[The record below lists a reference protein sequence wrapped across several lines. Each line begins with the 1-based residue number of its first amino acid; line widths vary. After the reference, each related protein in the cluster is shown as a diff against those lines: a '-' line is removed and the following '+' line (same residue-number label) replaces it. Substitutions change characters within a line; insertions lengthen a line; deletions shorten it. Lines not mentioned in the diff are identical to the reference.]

1 MAVDERTRALFA
13 ELRAVA
19 QEHLPGLR
27 VTLREGRAGE
37 FPAAR
42 DHAYCE
48 LVGPLRCR
56 ITVAPRM
63 ADASAPRCSALLAH
77 ELAHALLLA
86 EGDEDHS
93 EREADQRAE
102 EVFGRAIYYDAQD
115 VQTWNGRV
123 KGARRPRPR
132 HLPSGKKP

>member
-1 MAVDERTRALFA
+1 MAVDGRTRALFT

-19 QEHLPGLR
+19 QDELPGLR
-27 VTLREGRAGE
+27 VTLREGRASE
-37 FPAAR
+37 FPADR

-63 ADASAPRCSALLAH
+63 TDATGPRCGALLAH

-86 EGDEDHS
+86 EGDEEHT
-93 EREADQRAE
+93 EREADRRAE
-102 EVFGRAIYYDAQD
+102 KVFGRPIYYDGDD

-123 KGARRPRPR
+123 KGARRPRPA
-132 HLPSGKKP
+132 HLG